1 MSDKEDTVLRGIQDI
16 SVHKDALRVDG
27 SDDSLRRL
35 EWLNTKTAVLKLGAN
50 SESELSYKLLKAK
63 DAVSAAK
70 WALDSGIV
78 EGGGKALVKVVAM
91 TRKEGENGFDKNTK
105 EIFNQALC
113 SPYWQLNLN
122 DGATLD
128 EMFAWD
134 LNTEGVYDATL
145 VIKNAVKNAVSLAG
159 IVLTTGADIRFRE
172 KTKEEQELEILMLK
186 NRPF

>member
-1 MSDKEDTVLRGIQDI
+1 MGIKDITDHKESLR
-16 SVHKDALRVDG
+16 KDG

-63 DAVSAAK
+63 DAVSACK

-78 EGGGKALVKVVAM
+78 VGGGKSLLQTSEAVKG
-91 TRKEGENGFDKNTK
+91 T
-105 EIFNQALC
+105 IFEEALC
-113 SPYWQLNLN
+113 SPHAQLVENN
-122 DGATLD
+122 DMQRLD
-128 EMFAWD
+128 TTNVWD
-134 LNTEGVYDATL
+134 STI

-159 IVLTTGADIRFRE
+159 IILTTGADIRLRD
-172 KTKEEQELEILMLK
+172 KTKEEQEIEILTLK